1 MEKSII
7 TTGKTIDDAVEAA
20 LRQLGL
26 TRDDVTYQ
34 VISLPKSGLFG
45 TGAVPAKVQV
55 TYEAPDLRPAAKAE
69 AAPKAEPKPEKKEEA
84 AAPRIALSSASRS
97 KPKAPA
103 APKAEVKKPEPKPE
117 APKPAPKAEPAPKAV
132 EKKHEVKKPAEKK
145 PVEKKA
151 EKPAAPKP
159 ERAPKADAAPRAPKV
174 PAAERTYTPAEPG
187 SNEEKIE
194 QFIKGLLENMGSKA
208 VPHAWSDGEGS
219 YRVELTGEG
228 LGFLIGRRG
237 ETLDAIQHLANYA
250 VNRSVD
256 GHVRINVD
264 AESYR
269 EKREDSLRRY
279 ARKKAQQ
286 VLKNR
291 RRTTLEPMNAYERHV
306 IHASLQDMDNITTHS
321 TGTEPNRRVVI
332 EYVR

>member
-20 LRQLGL
+20 LAQLGL
-26 TRDDVTYQ
+26 TRDDVSYQ
-34 VISLPKSGLFG
+34 VISLPKAGFFG
-45 TGAVPAKVQV
+45 IGAVPAKVQV
-55 TYEAPDLRPAAKAE
+55 TYEAPDLKPAKAE
-69 AAPKAEPKPEKKEEA
+69 VKTEAPKAEAPKTE

-97 KPKAPA
+97 KPKAEKPVEK
-103 APKAEVKKPEPKPE
+103 KAE
-117 APKPAPKAEPAPKAV
+117 APKPV
-132 EKKHEVKKPAEKK
+132 EKK
-145 PVEKKA
+145 PVEKKP
-151 EKPAAPKP
+151 EAPKP
-159 ERAPKADAAPRAPKV
+159 VEKKPERKPEPKKPVEKKPVEKKVEAPKADAAPRA
-174 PAAERTYTPAEPG
+174 ERTYAPAEAG

-194 QFIKGLLENMGSKA
+194 QFIKGLLENMGSQA
-208 VPHAWSDGEGS
+208 VPHAWAESENS
-219 YRVELTGEG
+219 YRVDLTGEG

-250 VNRSVD
+250 VNRSID

-332 EYVR
+332 EFVR

>member
-7 TTGKTIDDAVEAA
+7 TTGKTIDDAVETA
-20 LRQLGL
+20 LAQLGL

-34 VISLPKSGLFG
+34 VISLPKSGFFG
-45 TGAVPAKVQV
+45 IGAVPAKVQV
-55 TYEAPDLRPAAKAE
+55 TYEAPDLKPARAD
-69 AAPKAEPKPEKKEEA
+69 AAPRTEEKKES
-84 AAPRIALSSASRS
+84 APRIALSSASRS
-97 KPKAPA
+97 KPKAP
-103 APKAEVKKPEPKPE
+103 
-117 APKPAPKAEPAPKAV
+117 
-132 EKKHEVKKPAEKK
+132 
-145 PVEKKA
+145 
-151 EKPAAPKP
+151 
-159 ERAPKADAAPRAPKV
+159 KADAAPRAEPK
-174 PAAERTYTPAEPG
+174 PAEKKPEAPKPVEKKPEAPKKVEAPKIEAPKAEKKVEKAERKVEKKAEKVEKKAEKKAERTYAPAEAG

-194 QFIKGLLENMGSKA
+194 VFIKGLLENMGSQA
-208 VPHAWSDGEGS
+208 VPHAWADGDNS
-219 YRVELTGEG
+219 YRVDLTGEG

-306 IHASLQDMDNITTHS
+306 IHAALQDMDNITTHS

>member
-7 TTGKTIDDAVEAA
+7 TTGKTIEAAVETA
-20 LRQLGL
+20 LAQLGL

-34 VISLPKSGLFG
+34 VINLPKSGFLG
-45 TGAVPAKVQV
+45 IGAVPAKVQV
-55 TYEAPDLRPAAKAE
+55 TYEAPDLRPAAKTEAE
-69 AAPKAEPKPEKKEEA
+69 PAVEAKPAAPKV
-84 AAPRIALSSASRS
+84 ALSSASRS
-97 KPKAPA
+97 KPKAAKPA
-103 APKAEVKKPEPKPE
+103 APKAEPKAE
-117 APKPAPKAEPAPKAV
+117 APKPAPKAEAPKA
-132 EKKHEVKKPAEKK
+132 EPKPEVKKPAPK
-145 PVEKKA
+145 PAAPKA
-151 EKPAAPKP
+151 EKPARAPKAEKT
-159 ERAPKADAAPRAPKV
+159 ERAPKAPK
-174 PAAERTYTPAEPG
+174 EQRTYAPAEAG

-194 QFIKGLLENMGSKA
+194 QFIKGLLENMDSAA
-208 VPHAWSDGEGS
+208 VPHAWADGENS
-219 YRVELTGEG
+219 YRVDLTGEG

-250 VNRSVD
+250 VNRAVD
-256 GHVRINVD
+256 GHIRINVD

-286 VLKNR
+286 VLKAR

>member
-7 TTGKTIDDAVEAA
+7 TTGKTIDEAIAVA
-20 LRQLGL
+20 LAKLGMD
-26 TRDDVTYQ
+26 RDSVSVTVLEQ
-34 VISLPKSGLFG
+34 AKSGFFG
-45 TGAVPAKVQV
+45 IGRVDAKVQV
-55 TYEAPDLRPAAKAE
+55 TYEAPDLKPAVPKAE
-69 AAPKAEPKPEKKEEA
+69 AAPAEVKTEAPKAAPAPKTE
-84 AAPRIALSSASRS
+84 AAPRIALSTASRS
-97 KPKAPA
+97 KPKAPKAAPKTEA
-103 APKAEVKKPEPKPE
+103 APKAEAPKPVEKKPEPKPE
-117 APKPAPKAEPAPKAV
+117 VKAEPKKAP
-132 EKKHEVKKPAEKK
+132 EKK
-145 PVEKKA
+145 PVEKKPV
-151 EKPAAPKP
+151 EKKP
-159 ERAPKADAAPRAPKV
+159 ERAPKAPK
-174 PAAERTYTPAEPG
+174 AERTYAPAAPG

-194 QFIKGLLENMGSKA
+194 QFIKGLLENMDSQA
-208 VPHAWSDGEGS
+208 VPHCWSDADGS
-219 YRVELTGEG
+219 YRVDLTGEG

-237 ETLDAIQHLANYA
+237 ETLDAIQHLTNYA
-250 VNRSVD
+250 VNRSID
-256 GHVRINVD
+256 GHVRVNVD